1 MIVFLTFLNTQG
13 VRVGKLV
20 QNIFTSAKT
29 LALLGLIFVC
39 VFIGRNAAA
48 ISDNFGHFW
57 AIRGAQA
64 LEPGASFLR
73 GLGPTVTAASDAFGL
88 FAAYGVAQVGRLFS
102 LYAST
107 SMGFTLA
114 ELKSLK
120 YLFGLSSAFGT

>member
-73 GLGPTVTAASDAFGL
+73 GLVPTVTAASGAFGL
-88 FAAYGVAQVGRLFS
+88 FPAYRVPQVGSLFS
-102 LYAST
+102 ADPCKN
-107 SMGFTLA
+107 FR
-114 ELKSLK
+114 
-120 YLFGLSSAFGT
+120 FPHP